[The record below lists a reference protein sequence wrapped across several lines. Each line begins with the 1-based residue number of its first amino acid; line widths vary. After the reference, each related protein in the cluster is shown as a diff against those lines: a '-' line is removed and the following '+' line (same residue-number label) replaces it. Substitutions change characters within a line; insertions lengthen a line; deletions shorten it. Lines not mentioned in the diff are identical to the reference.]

1 MHLSGA
7 WQRKLSVLHIS
18 CLAIDEYR
26 ALEQILMV
34 YFHTMKDSVLWRT
47 LNYGTNRRN

>member
-34 YFHTMKDSVLWRT
+34 YFHTM
-47 LNYGTNRRN
+47 NEYGALLEPVASLTIEP